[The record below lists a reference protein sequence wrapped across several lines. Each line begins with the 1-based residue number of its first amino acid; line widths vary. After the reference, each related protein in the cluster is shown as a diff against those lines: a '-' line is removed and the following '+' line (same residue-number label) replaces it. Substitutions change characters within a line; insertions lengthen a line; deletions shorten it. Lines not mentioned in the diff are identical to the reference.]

1 LSARLSTATGGGPQ
15 NREIKGYTG
24 CDADTVK
31 VAVRYARHAGLA
43 ALFVAAA
50 LLGTLSGVLFAYS
63 DDLPEVSALDSYAP
77 NTITRVLGRN
87 GQLIGEFAV
96 ERRVVIQYHD
106 IPQNLRHA
114 ILAAEDSGFF
124 EHSGFSISRM
134 LVALLRDVVT
144 RGRSPGGSTLTQQLT
159 RNLFADEIGFAVG
172 NRSWERKI
180 KETLLAMRIEKRY
193 TKEEIFTFYC
203 NQIYYGHGAY
213 GVEAASQLYFRKP
226 AKQLTLEEAATLAGI
241 IQGNVRQSP
250 FVNPEATKRR
260 RNYALQRMADEDF
273 ISQAVADAAKDTP
286 VQVAGEPTSE
296 GSIAPYFLEEV
307 RKYLEARYGA
317 KALYESGLTVRT
329 GLDARLQQA
338 ANLAVDRGL
347 RRVDHRRGFRKP
359 RRNVLAE
366 GLQIEAVKFD
376 RWSRR
381 MAAGD
386 IVPAIVRKVD
396 GTTAA
401 LRIGE
406 LSAALVPAG
415 MRWTNKRSPSEILKA
430 GDVIEVEL
438 TNIDGKT
445 ATVNLEQTPLIEG
458 ALVALDNHTGQVLAM
473 VGGYSFSRS
482 KFNRATQA
490 YRQMGS
496 TVKPILY
503 TAAIDR
509 GLTPTTIL
517 IDEPTTFDA
526 GAGQPPYAPRNYDR
540 KFMGPLTLRRAL
552 EQSRNIPSVK
562 VIDML
567 GPTQVAAYAKKFGFA
582 QDFRP
587 FLSMALGAQEV
598 TLLEITSAY
607 SAFPNHGIR
616 MEPYLADAITD
627 RDGSLLEERRPQPRD
642 AIRADT
648 AFVLTNLME
657 GVVKYGTAAAAAALN
672 WPLAG
677 KTGTVDDNTD
687 AWFVGF
693 DPNITVGVWVGHDEK
708 KPIGYNETG
717 TTAALPMWIDFMKAY
732 IDLYGNRE
740 NPPRF
745 ESPGNIVFMPVDRY
759 TGEPAGGESGALVT
773 EAFISGTQ
781 PIRQ

>member
-1 LSARLSTATGGGPQ
+1 M
-15 NREIKGYTG
+15 
-24 CDADTVK
+24 K
-31 VAVRYARHAGLA
+31 VAVRYARHAGIA

-50 LLGTLSGVLFAYS
+50 LLGTMSGVLFAYS
-63 DDLPEVSALDSYAP
+63 DDLPEISALDNYEP
-77 NTITRVLGRN
+77 NTITRVLGKS

-96 ERRVVIQYHD
+96 QRREVIRYNE
-106 IPQNLRHA
+106 IPPNLRNA
-114 ILAAEDSGFF
+114 MLAAEDAGFF

-134 LVALLRDVVT
+134 ALALVRDVLS
-144 RGRSPGGSTLTQQLT
+144 RGKSPGGSTITQQLT
-159 RNLFADEIGFAVG
+159 RDLFRQEIGFAIG

-180 KETLLAMRIEKRY
+180 KETLVAMRIEKRY
-193 TKEEIFTFYC
+193 TKEEIFTFYA
-203 NQIYYGHGAY
+203 NQIYFGHGAY

-226 AKQLTLEEAATLAGI
+226 AKDLKLEEAATIAGI

-260 RNYALQRMADEDF
+260 RNYALERMAVEGFITRKAAED
-273 ISQAVADAAKDTP
+273 AKLKP
-286 VQVAGEPTSE
+286 VVVGGDPTGE
-296 GSIAPYFLEEV
+296 GSVAPYFLEEV
-307 RKYLEARYGA
+307 RKHLEAKFGA
-317 KALYESGLTVRT
+317 KALYESGLTVKT
-329 GLDARLQQA
+329 ALDIGLQQA
-338 ANLAVDRGL
+338 ANKAVDRGL

-366 GLQIEAVKFD
+366 DLKVDAVKID

-381 MAAGD
+381 LAEGD
-386 IVPAIVRKVD
+386 IVPAVVRGVSD
-396 GTTAA
+396 TTAD
-401 LRIGE
+401 LRIGD
-406 LSAALVPAG
+406 LSAGLTRAG
-415 MRWTNKRSPSEILKA
+415 MQWTNKKSPKDILKA
-430 GDVIEVEL
+430 GDVIEVEIIK
-438 TNIDGKT
+438 IDGKT
-445 ATVNLEQTPLIEG
+445 ATVKLEQTPLIEG
-458 ALVALDNHTGQVLAM
+458 ALVALDNHTGEVLAM

-490 YRQMGS
+490 FRQMGS

-517 IDEPTTFDA
+517 VDEPTTFDA
-526 GAGQPPYAPRNYDR
+526 GVGQPPYSPRNYDR
-540 KFMGPLTLRRAL
+540 KFMGPLTIRRAL

-567 GPTQVAAYAKKFGFA
+567 GPTQVAAYAKKFGFS

-598 TLLEITSAY
+598 TLLELTSAY

-616 MEPYLADAITD
+616 MEPYLAESISD

-648 AFVLTNLME
+648 AFVLTNLMQ
-657 GVVKYGTAAAAAALN
+657 GVVQHGTAAAANALN

-693 DPNITVGVWVGHDEK
+693 DPNITVGVWLGNDEK

-717 TTAALPMWIDFMKAY
+717 TTAALPMWMDFMKVY
-732 IDLYGNRE
+732 IELYGNRE
-740 NPPRF
+740 NPPTF
-745 ESPGNIVFMPVDRY
+745 ESPGNIVFMPVDRL
-759 TGEPAGGESGALVT
+759 TGEPASATSESVVN

-781 PIRQ
+781 PIKQ

>member
-1 LSARLSTATGGGPQ
+1 MR
-15 NREIKGYTG
+15 
-24 CDADTVK
+24 
-31 VAVRYARHAGLA
+31 VAVKYARHAGIA

-50 LLGTLSGVLFAYS
+50 LLGTMSGVLFAYS
-63 DDLPEVSALDSYAP
+63 DDLPEVSALDSYSP
-77 NTITRVLGRN
+77 NTITRVLGKNR
-87 GQLIGEFAV
+87 QLVGEFAV
-96 ERRVVIQYHD
+96 ERRVVIHYND
-106 IPQNLRHA
+106 IPQNLRQA

-134 LVALLRDVVT
+134 VLALFRDVAT
-144 RGRSPGGSTLTQQLT
+144 RGKSPGGSTITQQLT
-159 RNLFADEIGFAVG
+159 RNLFPAEIGFAIG

-180 KETLLAMRIEKRY
+180 KESLVAIRIEKRY

-203 NQIYYGHGAY
+203 NQIYFGHGAY
-213 GVEAASQLYFRKP
+213 GVEAASQLYFHKR
-226 AKQLTLEEAATLAGI
+226 AKELSLEEAATIAGI

-260 RNYALQRMADEDF
+260 RNYALERMADEGF
-273 ISQAVADAAKDTP
+273 ITREAADTAKEKP
-286 VQVAGEPTSE
+286 VLVAGDPAGE
-296 GSIAPYFLEEV
+296 GSVAPYFLEEV
-307 RKYLEARYGA
+307 RKYLEAKYGA
-317 KALYESGLTVRT
+317 KALYESGLTVT
-329 GLDARLQQA
+329 TPLDIKLQQA
-338 ANLAVDRGL
+338 ANKAVDRGL
-347 RRVDHRRGFRKP
+347 RRVDKRRGFRKP
-359 RRNVLAE
+359 RRNIVAE
-366 GLQIEAVKFD
+366 GQTVDAFKTD

-381 MAAGD
+381 IAEGD
-386 IVPAIVRKVD
+386 IVPAVVRSVSD
-396 GTTAA
+396 TTAS
-401 LRIGE
+401 LRIGDLAAE
-406 LSAALVPAG
+406 LTRAG
-415 MRWTNKRSPSEILKA
+415 MQWTNKKSPKEILKA
-430 GDVIEVEL
+430 GDLIDVEI
-438 TNIDGKT
+438 TKMEGKT
-445 ATVNLEQTPLIEG
+445 ATVNLEQTPILEG
-458 ALVALDNHTGQVLAM
+458 ALVAIDNHTGQILAM

-517 IDEPTTFDA
+517 VDEPTTFDA
-526 GAGQPPYAPRNYDR
+526 GAGQPPYSPRNYDR

-567 GPTQVAAYAKKFGFA
+567 GPTQVAAYAKKFGFS

-598 TLLEITSAY
+598 TLLELTSAY
-607 SAFPNHGIR
+607 SSFPNHGIR
-616 MEPYLADAITD
+616 MEPFFAESIND
-627 RDGSLLEERRPQPRD
+627 RDGSLLEERRPQPKD

-648 AFVLTNLME
+648 AYVLTNLMQ
-657 GVVKYGTAAAAAALN
+657 GVVQHGTAAAANALD

-693 DPNITVGVWVGHDEK
+693 DPNITVGVWLGNDEK

-717 TTAALPMWIDFMKAY
+717 TTAALPMWMDFMKVY
-732 IDLYGNRE
+732 IELYGDKE
-740 NPPRF
+740 NPPKF
-745 ESPGNIVFMPVDRY
+745 ESPGNIIFMPVDRM
-759 TGEPAGGESGALVT
+759 TGEPASGESASVVN

-781 PIRQ
+781 PIKQ

>member
-1 LSARLSTATGGGPQ
+1 M
-15 NREIKGYTG
+15 
-24 CDADTVK
+24 K
-31 VAVRYARHAGLA
+31 VAVRYARHAGIA
-43 ALFVAAA
+43 ALFVGAA

-63 DDLPEVSALDSYAP
+63 DDLPEVSALDSYSP
-77 NTITRVLGRN
+77 NTITRVLGKNR
-87 GQLIGEFAV
+87 QLVGEFAV
-96 ERRVVIQYHD
+96 ERRVVIHYND
-106 IPQNLRHA
+106 IPQNLRQA

-134 LVALLRDVVT
+134 VLALLRDVAS
-144 RGRSPGGSTLTQQLT
+144 RGKSPGGSTITQQLT
-159 RNLFADEIGFAVG
+159 RNLFPAEIGFAVG

-180 KETLLAMRIEKRY
+180 KESLVAIRIEKRY

-203 NQIYYGHGAY
+203 NQIYFGHGAY
-213 GVEAASQLYFRKP
+213 GVEAASQLYFRKR
-226 AKQLTLEEAATLAGI
+226 AKDLNLEEAATIAGI

-260 RNYALQRMADEDF
+260 RNYALERMADEGF
-273 ISQAVADAAKDTP
+273 ITREAADAAKEKP
-286 VQVAGEPTSE
+286 VLVGGDPAGE
-296 GSIAPYFLEEV
+296 GSVAPYFLEEV
-307 RKYLEARYGA
+307 RKYLEAKYGA
-317 KALYESGLTVRT
+317 KALYESGLTVT
-329 GLDARLQQA
+329 TPLDIKLQQA
-338 ANLAVDRGL
+338 ANKAVDRGL
-347 RRVDHRRGFRKP
+347 RRVDKRRGFRKP
-359 RRNVLAE
+359 RRNIIAE
-366 GLQIEAVKFD
+366 GQKVDAFKTD
-376 RWSRR
+376 RWARR
-381 MAAGD
+381 IVEGD
-386 IVPAIVRKVD
+386 IVPAVVRSVSD
-396 GTTAA
+396 TTAA
-401 LRIGE
+401 LRIGD
-406 LSAALVPAG
+406 LSADLASAG
-415 MRWTNKRSPSEILKA
+415 MRWTNKKLPKDILKA
-430 GDVIEVEL
+430 GDLIDVEI
-438 TNIDGKT
+438 TKIDGKT
-445 ATVNLEQTPLIEG
+445 ATVNLEQTPILEG
-458 ALVALDNHTGQVLAM
+458 ALVAIDNRSGEILAM

-490 YRQMGS
+490 FRQMGS

-517 IDEPTTFDA
+517 VDEPTTFDA
-526 GAGQPPYAPRNYDR
+526 GAGQPPYSPRNYDR

-567 GPTQVAAYAKKFGFA
+567 GPTQVAAYAKKFGFS

-598 TLLEITSAY
+598 TLLELTSAY

-616 MEPYLADAITD
+616 MEPYFEESIND
-627 RDGSLLEERRPQPRD
+627 RDGSLLEERRPQPKD

-648 AFVLTNLME
+648 AFVLTNLMQ
-657 GVVKYGTAAAAAALN
+657 GVVQHGTAAAANALD

-693 DPNITVGVWVGHDEK
+693 DPNITVGVWIGNDEK

-717 TTAALPMWIDFMKAY
+717 TTAALPMWMDFMKVY
-732 IDLYGNRE
+732 IELYGDRQ
-740 NPPRF
+740 NPPKF
-745 ESPGNIVFMPVDRY
+745 EPPGNIIFMPVNRN
-759 TGEPAGGESGALVT
+759 TGEPASSDSDSVVN

-781 PIRQ
+781 PIKQ

>member
-1 LSARLSTATGGGPQ
+1 M
-15 NREIKGYTG
+15 
-24 CDADTVK
+24 K
-31 VAVRYARHAGLA
+31 VAVRYAHHAGIA

-50 LLGTLSGVLFAYS
+50 LLGTLTGVMFAYS
-63 DDLPEVSALDSYAP
+63 DDLPEISALDTYAP
-77 NTITRVLGRN
+77 NTITRVVGKN

-96 ERRVVIQYHD
+96 QRRVVIQYDD
-106 IPQNLRHA
+106 IPDNLRHA
-114 ILAAEDSGFF
+114 ILAAEDAGFF

-134 LVALLRDVVT
+134 MLALVRDIAS
-144 RGRSPGGSTLTQQLT
+144 RGKSPGGSTITQQLT
-159 RNLFADEIGFAVG
+159 RDLFANEIGFAIG

-180 KETLLAMRIEKRY
+180 KETLVAMRIEKRY
-193 TKEEIFTFYC
+193 AKEEIFTFYA

-213 GVEAASQLYFRKP
+213 GVEAAAQLYFRKS
-226 AKQLTLEEAATLAGI
+226 ARQLTLEEAATLAGI
-241 IQGNVRQSP
+241 IQSNVRQSP

-260 RNYALQRMADEDF
+260 RNYALERMAEEGF
-273 ISQAVADAAKDTP
+273 ITREAADTARAAPVAAAGDP
-286 VQVAGEPTSE
+286 FGE
-296 GSIAPYFLEEV
+296 GSVAPYFLEEV
-307 RKYLEARYGA
+307 RKYLEAKYGA
-317 KALYESGLTVRT
+317 KAIYESGLTVKT
-329 GLDARLQQA
+329 GLDIRLQQA
-338 ANLAVDRGL
+338 ANAAVDSGL
-347 RRVDHRRGFRKP
+347 RRVDKRRGFRKP
-359 RRNVLAE
+359 RRNVIAE
-366 GLQIEAVKFD
+366 GHTVDAFKAD
-376 RWSRR
+376 RWARR
-381 MAAGD
+381 ISAGD
-386 IVPAIVRKVD
+386 IVPAVVRSVND
-396 GTTAA
+396 TTA
-401 LRIGE
+401 LVRIGN
-406 LSAALVPAG
+406 LSAELTRAN
-415 MRWTNKRSPSEILKA
+415 MQWTNRKSPRDILKA
-430 GDVIEVEL
+430 GDLIEVQITKTE
-438 TNIDGKT
+438 GRT
-445 ATVNLEQTPLIEG
+445 ATANLEQTPLLEG
-458 ALVALDNHTGQVLAM
+458 ALVAIDNHTGEVLAM

-490 YRQMGS
+490 WRQMGS

-517 IDEPTTFDA
+517 VDEPTTFDA
-526 GAGQPPYAPRNYDR
+526 GAGQPPYQPRNYDR

-562 VIDML
+562 VIEML

-616 MEPYLADAITD
+616 MDPYLAGAITD
-627 RDGSLLEERRPQPRD
+627 RHGALLEERRPQPRD

-648 AFVLTNLME
+648 AYVLTSLLR
-657 GVVKYGTAAAAAALN
+657 GVVQHGTAASANALD

-693 DPNITVGVWVGHDEK
+693 DPNITVGVWMGNDEK

-717 TTAALPMWIDFMKAY
+717 TTAALPMWIDFMREY
-732 IDLYGNRE
+732 IALYGDQA
-740 NPPRF
+740 NPPTF
-745 ESPGNIVFMPVDRY
+745 ESPGNIVFMPVDRNS
-759 TGEPAGGESGALVT
+759 GEPLSGESSTAVT

-781 PIRQ
+781 PIKP

>member
-1 LSARLSTATGGGPQ
+1 M
-15 NREIKGYTG
+15 
-24 CDADTVK
+24 K
-31 VAVRYARHAGLA
+31 VAVRYARHAGIA
-43 ALFVAAA
+43 ALFVSAA

-63 DDLPEVSALDSYAP
+63 DDLPEVSALDSYSP
-77 NTITRVLGRN
+77 NTITRVLGKNRE
-87 GQLIGEFAV
+87 LVGEFAV
-96 ERRVVIQYHD
+96 ERRVVIHYSD
-106 IPQNLRHA
+106 IPQNLRQA
-114 ILAAEDSGFF
+114 ILAAEDAGFF

-134 LVALLRDVVT
+134 ILALVRDVASS
-144 RGRSPGGSTLTQQLT
+144 GKSPGGSTITQQLT
-159 RNLFADEIGFAVG
+159 RNLFPAEIGFAVG

-180 KETLLAMRIEKRY
+180 KESLVAIRIEKRY

-203 NQIYYGHGAY
+203 NQIYFGHGAY
-213 GVEAASQLYFRKP
+213 GVEAASQLYFRKH
-226 AKQLTLEEAATLAGI
+226 AKDLNLEEAATIAGI

-260 RNYALQRMADEDF
+260 RNYALERMAVEGF
-273 ISQAVADAAKDTP
+273 ISRETADAAKEKP
-286 VQVAGEPTSE
+286 VLVGGDPAGE
-296 GSIAPYFLEEV
+296 GSVAPYFLEEV
-307 RKYLEARYGA
+307 RKYLEAKYGA
-317 KALYESGLTVRT
+317 KALYESGLTVST
-329 GLDARLQQA
+329 PLDLKLQQA
-338 ANLAVDRGL
+338 ANKAVDRGL
-347 RRVDHRRGFRKP
+347 RRVDKRRGFRKP
-359 RRNVLAE
+359 RRNILAE
-366 GLQIEAVKFD
+366 GHTVDAFKTD

-381 MAAGD
+381 ISQGD
-386 IVPAIVRKVD
+386 IVPAVVRSVSD
-396 GTTAA
+396 TAA
-401 LRIGE
+401 TLRIGE
-406 LSAALVPAG
+406 LSAELTRAG
-415 MRWTNKRSPSEILKA
+415 MQWTNRKSPREILKA
-430 GDVIEVEL
+430 GDLVDVEI
-438 TNIDGKT
+438 TKIDGKT
-445 ATVNLEQTPLIEG
+445 VTVNLDQTPILEG
-458 ALVALDNHTGQVLAM
+458 ALVAIDNDSGEILAM

-490 YRQMGS
+490 FRQMGS

-567 GPTQVAAYAKKFGFA
+567 GPTQVAAYAKKFGFS

-616 MEPYLADAITD
+616 MEPYFAEAIND
-627 RDGSLLEERRPQPRD
+627 RDGSLLEERRPQPKD

-648 AFVLTNLME
+648 AFVLTNLMQ
-657 GVVKYGTAAAAAALN
+657 GVVQHGTAAAANALD

-693 DPNITVGVWVGHDEK
+693 DPNITVGVWIGNDEK

-717 TTAALPMWIDFMKAY
+717 TTAALPMWIDFMRAY
-732 IDLYGNRE
+732 IELYGDRE
-740 NPPRF
+740 NPPTF
-745 ESPGNIVFMPVDRY
+745 EPPGNIIFMPVDRT
-759 TGEPAGGESGALVT
+759 TGEPGPSGNVAIVN

-781 PIRQ
+781 PIKQ

>member
-1 LSARLSTATGGGPQ
+1 MKL
-15 NREIKGYTG
+15 
-24 CDADTVK
+24 
-31 VAVRYARHAGLA
+31 AVRYARHAGLA

-50 LLGTLSGVLFAYS
+50 LLGTLSGVMFAYS
-63 DDLPEVSALDSYAP
+63 DDLPEVSALDNYAP
-77 NTITRVLGRN
+77 NTITRVVGKDGALV
-87 GQLIGEFAV
+87 GEFAT
-96 ERRVVIQYHD
+96 ERRVVIHYKD
-106 IPQNLRHA
+106 ISPNLRNA

-134 LVALLRDVVT
+134 FLALVRDIAT
-144 RGRSPGGSTLTQQLT
+144 RGRSPGGSTITQQLT
-159 RNLFADEIGFAVG
+159 RDMFASNVGFSIGD
-172 NRSWERKI
+172 RSWERKI
-180 KETLLAMRIEKRY
+180 KETLVSMRIEKRY
-193 TKEEIFTFYC
+193 TKEEIFTFYA
-203 NQIYYGHGAY
+203 NQIYFGHGAY
-213 GVEAASQLYFRKP
+213 GVEAASRLYFGKP
-226 AKQLTLEEAATLAGI
+226 AKDLALEEAATIAGI
-241 IQGNVRQSP
+241 IQGNARQSP
-250 FVNPEATKRR
+250 FVNPEAAMRR
-260 RNYALQRMADEDF
+260 RNYALDRMATEGF
-273 ISQAVADAAKDTP
+273 ITGEVAEATKAKP
-286 VQVAGEPTSE
+286 IVVAGDPYREASV
-296 GSIAPYFLEEV
+296 APYFLEEV
-307 RKYLEARYGA
+307 RKYLEAKYGA
-317 KALYESGLTVRT
+317 KALYQSGLTVRT
-329 GLDARLQQA
+329 PLDAKLQQA
-338 ANLAVDRGL
+338 ANKAVDRGL
-347 RRVDHRRGFRKP
+347 RRVDKRRGFRRP
-359 RRNVLAE
+359 RRNIVAE
-366 GLQIEAVKFD
+366 GLTVDGFKTD

-381 MAAGD
+381 ISVGD
-386 IVPAIVRKVD
+386 FVPAVVRSVSD
-396 GTTAA
+396 TTAS

-406 LSAALVPAG
+406 LSADLTRAG
-415 MRWTNKRSPSEILKA
+415 MQWTNKKSPREILKA
-430 GDVIEVEL
+430 GDLIDVEITKIE
-438 TNIDGKT
+438 GKT
-445 ATVNLEQTPLIEG
+445 ATVNLDQTPILEG
-458 ALVALDNHTGQVLAM
+458 ALVAIDNHTGEILAM

-526 GAGQPPYAPRNYDR
+526 GAGQPPYSPRNYDR

-567 GPTQVAAYAKKFGFA
+567 GPTQVAAYAKKFGFS

-616 MEPYLADAITD
+616 MEPYFAEAIND
-627 RDGSLLEERRPQPRD
+627 RDGSLLEERRPQPKD

-648 AFVLTNLME
+648 AFVLTNLLQ
-657 GVVKYGTAAAAAALN
+657 GVVQHGTAASANALD

-693 DPNITVGVWVGHDEK
+693 DPNITVGVWIGNDEK

-717 TTAALPMWIDFMKAY
+717 TTAALPMWMEFMKVY
-732 IDLYGNRE
+732 IELYGNRE
-740 NPPRF
+740 NPPKF
-745 ESPGNIVFMPVDRY
+745 ESPGNIIFMPVDRL
-759 TGEPAGGESGALVT
+759 TGEPASGEGGAVVN

-781 PIRQ
+781 PIKQ